1 MINFLIQYN
10 RRSGAMTLRE
20 FTGPNGG
27 ATAIRERLRLEVT
40 AGPDDEI
47 VVIAANSRAALER
60 NHSRYFK
67 SASQMVSDWL
77 TPTGT

>member
-20 FTGPNGG
+20 FPG
-27 ATAIRERLRLEVT
+27 ATGSAAIHERLRLEAT
-40 AGPDDEI
+40 AGPDEEI
-47 VVIAANSRAALER
+47 VVITANSRADLER
-60 NHSRYFK
+60 THSRYFK